1 MINLV
6 WRTDVHMSDHKPSS
20 RLDDWDDTVL
30 EKLGQV
36 RDIAYTNNAMA
47 ILDGGDFFHVKSPT
61 KNSHKL
67 IIKTSEHH
75 IDYKIPVYCC
85 PGNHDSVYGDY
96 KFLPQQPLGVLYATG
111 IFKRLYNEH
120 EVVFEKDGFK
130 VRVVGVPYPGPSYD
144 KSLFEHIKKGN
155 EDILICVAHILASE
169 KGGTMFEGEDIIKY
183 SDLEDLE
190 PDVFCFGHW
199 HKNQGITQ
207 VGNKTIINTGSL
219 TRGSLSEDEVNRIP
233 CCVLI
238 ECTKEGVVCTQK
250 PLKVK
255 APEQVFDMEGR
266 RRQVERQMEMDSFV
280 HKLQEQLNTKTED
293 TLHDSINNLEVSNE
307 VREMVLH
314 YLELGE

>member
-1 MINLV
+1 MINFV

-20 RLDDWDDTVL
+20 RLDDWDEMVL

-36 RDIAYTNNAMA
+36 RDIAYAENAVA

-61 KNSHKL
+61 RNSHKL

-75 IDYKIPVYCC
+75 RDYKIPVYCC

-120 EVVFEKDGFK
+120 DVVFEKDGLK

-144 KSLFEHIKKGN
+144 KSLFQHIKKGD
-155 EDILICVAHILASE
+155 EDVLICVAHILASPQ
-169 KGGTMFEGEDIIKY
+169 GGTMFEGEDIVKY
-183 SDLEDLE
+183 DDLVDLD

-199 HKNQGITQ
+199 HKNQGIVS
-207 VGNKTIINTGSL
+207 VGGKTIINTGSL
-219 TRGSLSEDEVNRIP
+219 TRGSLSEDEIKRIP
-233 CCVLI
+233 CCVAI
-238 ECTKEGVVCTQK
+238 RCSKDGVECEQR

-255 APEQVFDMEGR
+255 PPEEVFDIVGR
-266 RRQVERQMEMDSFV
+266 KRQVDRQMELDAFV
-280 HKLQEQLNTKTED
+280 NKLQDGLNTTTEQTMD
-293 TLHDSINNLEVSNE
+293 NTIENLDISNE
-307 VREMVLH
+307 VRELVKH
-314 YLELGE
+314 YLELGV